1 MIVPEIGISSVFLT
15 RESTCPQTATNLF
28 NTTRVF
34 VTISPGVTAWL
45 LIRFGY
51 LIPFY
56 IIAILLTRNGYS
68 PATEDNQH
76 GHNFGVFPLPD
87 TNNGAPPNCITILK
101 TAVRLEDFGE
111 DYPRGNV
118 AYVCRIS
125 RPTN

>member
-1 MIVPEIGISSVFLT
+1 MLVLRMGISSVFLT

-34 VTISPGVTAWL
+34 VTMSVTAWL
-45 LIRFGY
+45 LILFGY
-51 LIPFY
+51 LIPFC
-56 IIAILLTRNGYS
+56 IVAMLLTRNGYS
-68 PATEDNQH
+68 PVTEDNQH

-87 TNNGAPPNCITILK
+87 TNNGAPPNCITLLK

-111 DYPRGNV
+111 DYPHGNV